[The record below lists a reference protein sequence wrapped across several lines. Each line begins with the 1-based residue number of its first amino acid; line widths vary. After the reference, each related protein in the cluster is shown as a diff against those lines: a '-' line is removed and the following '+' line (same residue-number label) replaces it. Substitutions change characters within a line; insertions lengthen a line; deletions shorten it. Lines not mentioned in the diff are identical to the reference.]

1 MVAQKLG
8 LDGIETERA
17 YRVKPNNRDS
27 KANRPGTIVVKL
39 TWFKDKTKI
48 LQSANKL
55 EGTKYINKKWFQ

>member
-8 LDGIETERA
+8 LDGIEIERA

-39 TWFKDKTKI
+39 TGLKDKTKI

-55 EGTKYINKKWFQ
+55 EGTKYINKK

>member
-8 LDGIETERA
+8 LDGIEIERA

-39 TWFKDKTKI
+39 T
-48 LQSANKL
+48 
-55 EGTKYINKKWFQ
+55 

>member
-8 LDGIETERA
+8 LNGIETERA

-39 TWFKDKTKI
+39 T
-48 LQSANKL
+48 
-55 EGTKYINKKWFQ
+55 